1 MIPISASEIADFVSV
16 VTADYDYTLAI
27 KAQGNITEEG
37 YKNQVIHLGDDNSEE
52 RISLSTGS
60 IFYVTYPINLLSESE
75 SGTIHDLY
83 HDPIKANGMGRSFK
97 LTTYDSSGVNYVV
110 RFDCKLTR
118 SGNSVNRWG
127 FPGIR
132 FRILGKVS

>member
-1 MIPISASEIADFVSV
+1 MAASEIYDFLSTITSDV
-16 VTADYDYTLAI
+16 DITLSI
-27 KAQGNITEEG
+27 KAQGAITEEG
-37 YKNQVIHLGDDNSEE
+37 YKNQVIHMGDDNSEE
-52 RISLSTGS
+52 RITLSTGS
-60 IFYVTYPINLLSESE
+60 IFYVTYPIRQLSESE
-75 SGTIHDLY
+75 SGTIFDLY
-83 HDPIKANGMGRSFK
+83 HDPVKANGMGRSFK

-110 RFDCKLTR
+110 RFDCKLIR

>member
-1 MIPISASEIADFVSV
+1 LSASEPADFLSI

-27 KAQGNITEEG
+27 KAQGTITEEG
-37 YKNQVIHLGDDNSEE
+37 WKNQVIHMGDDNSEE
-52 RISLSTGS
+52 RITLSTGS
-60 IFYVTYPINLLSESE
+60 IFYLTYPINLLSESE
-75 SGTIHDLY
+75 SGTIFDLY
-83 HDPIKANGMGRSFK
+83 HDPVKANGMGRSFK
-97 LTTYDSSGVNYVV
+97 LTTYDNGGSNYVV

-127 FPGIR
+127 VPGIR